1 MKKIYNQPVVEIISM
16 TVSDMITTSPGW
28 ARDGNDKID
37 VDKEKN
43 DYGDEY
49 YDNDSLQDDG
59 FFLDLD

>member
-28 ARDGNDKID
+28 ARDGKNKVD
-37 VDKEKN
+37 VNKEKN